1 MKTIKNIKIIFW
13 LSIAFAL
20 FFTMYLKQAY
30 LFTKVLHDYV
40 GTQALLAS
48 WALAIITE
56 FIRGSFAYASF
67 LASEKGLSQTK
78 TIMVLVSVGVSL
90 FDFWEVYHYLDTQAI
105 AYTAYFFVSITLAL
119 ELMGGA
125 ILQEINEMGYN
136 ELENSE
142 ERTLVETLV
151 EDNHIQSSFVDLK
164 DYFQNVND
172 LAEIKPALGCIP
184 DFSRKS
190 KTEAFNL
197 LLHNLLDLE
206 LLVNQLVMEH
216 CACSKFI
223 LHPPKI
229 KKAWV
234 KDQHNAHSS

>member
-40 GTQALLAS
+40 GTQALFAS

-78 TIMVLVSVGVSL
+78 TIAVLVSVGISL
-90 FDFWEVYHYLDTQAI
+90 FDFWEVYHYLDTEAI

-164 DYFQNVND
+164 DSFQNVND
-172 LAEIKPALGCIP
+172 LAEIKPALECIP

-190 KTEAFNL
+190 KNRS
-197 LLHNLLDLE
+197 
-206 LLVNQLVMEH
+206 VQLTTTQSVRLRTTCKSVSH
-216 CACSKFI
+216 GTLF
-223 LHPPKI
+223 LF
-229 KKAWV
+229 
-234 KDQHNAHSS
+234 

>member
-20 FFTMYLKQAY
+20 FFTMYLKQVY

-78 TIMVLVSVGVSL
+78 TIAILVSVGISL

-136 ELENSE
+136 ELENTE
-142 ERTLVETLV
+142 ERTLVE
-151 EDNHIQSSFVDLK
+151 DNQIQSSLVDLK
-164 DYFQNVND
+164 DSFQNVND
-172 LAEIKPALGCIP
+172 LAEIKPTLESMP
-184 DFSRKS
+184 NFSRKS
-190 KTEAFNL
+190 KNRSVQLTTTQSV
-197 LLHNLLDLE
+197 E
-206 LLVNQLVMEH
+206 LRTTRKSVSHGTLFL
-216 CACSKFI
+216 F
-223 LHPPKI
+223 
-229 KKAWV
+229 
-234 KDQHNAHSS
+234 

>member
-1 MKTIKNIKIIFW
+1 MKTIRNIKIIFW

-78 TIMVLVSVGVSL
+78 TIAILVSVGISL

-136 ELENSE
+136 ELENTE
-142 ERTLVETLV
+142 ERTLVE
-151 EDNHIQSSFVDLK
+151 DNQTQSSLVDLK
-164 DYFQNVND
+164 DSFQNVND
-172 LAEIKPALGCIP
+172 LAEIKPTLESMP
-184 DFSRKS
+184 NFSRKS
-190 KTEAFNL
+190 KNRSVQLTTTQSV
-197 LLHNLLDLE
+197 E
-206 LLVNQLVMEH
+206 LRTTRKSVSHGTLFL
-216 CACSKFI
+216 F
-223 LHPPKI
+223 
-229 KKAWV
+229 
-234 KDQHNAHSS
+234 

>member
-20 FFTMYLKQAY
+20 FFTMYLKQSY

-40 GTQALLAS
+40 GTQALFAS

-67 LASEKGLSQTK
+67 LASEKGLTQTK
-78 TIMVLVSVGVSL
+78 TIALLVSVGISL

-125 ILQEINEMGYN
+125 ILQELNEMGYN
-136 ELENSE
+136 ELENLE
-142 ERTLVETLV
+142 EGNIAGTLVENNQV
-151 EDNHIQSSFVDLK
+151 QSTPVDLINS
-164 DYFQNVND
+164 FQNINN
-172 LAEIKPALGCIP
+172 LADIIP
-184 DFSRKS
+184 ILESMPDYSRKI
-190 KTEAFNL
+190 N
-197 LLHNLLDLE
+197 DRGM
-206 LLVNQLVMEH
+206 QLANKQSVR
-216 CACSKFI
+216 
-223 LHPPKI
+223 L
-229 KKAWV
+229 KASLKSV
-234 KDQHNAHSS
+234 SHGTLFLF